1 MYSSKVARGQWIGL
15 EVPPDRTSTT
25 KVYVKADV
33 AKGGDGKL
41 LQLVIDAPHST
52 TIVKEPNALQAR
64 DFPDGG
70 LSARDGSAE
79 VRRVEKAAKQRRA
92 EAKARREDEQAAQD
106 AQTQKA

>member
-52 TIVKEPNALQAR
+52 TIVKNPDSLQAR

-70 LSARDGSAE
+70 VSCREGQAFVSRF
-79 VRRVEKAAKQRRA
+79 EKEKQ
-92 EAKARREDEQAAQD
+92 EKAKARREAEQAAQD